1 MSPREVLKARIAE
14 LADIA
19 EQRFPDGV
27 RANELLSDIRVYL
40 AACGATVAP
49 RKTQEGVSA
58 GTLEDARRVYGA

>member
-19 EQRFPDGV
+19 EQQFPDGA

-40 AACGATVAP
+40 AACGATAP
-49 RKTQEGVSA
+49 ARKSQQGVSA
-58 GTLEDARRVYGA
+58 GTREDAARLYR